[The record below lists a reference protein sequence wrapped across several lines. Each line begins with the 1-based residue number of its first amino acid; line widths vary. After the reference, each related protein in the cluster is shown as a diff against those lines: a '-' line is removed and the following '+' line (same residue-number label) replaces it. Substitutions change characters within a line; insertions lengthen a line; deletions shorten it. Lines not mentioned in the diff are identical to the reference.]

1 MNPQQLLITTA
12 LPIAYHAKFRD
23 QPNLDIV
30 AAKVSLSPFH
40 FQRLFYGMGWNKSKK
55 FLQYI
60 SVAHAKQLLKRVK
73 PHFLQQRM
81 KRGLSGTSR
90 LHDLFVNIE

>member
-1 MNPQQLLITTA
+1 MNPQQTINYNR
-12 LPIAYHAKFRD
+12 IAAAGLHHAKFQD

-40 FQRLFYGMGWNKSKK
+40 FQRLFYGMGWNKSK

-60 SVAHAKQLLKRVK
+60 SVAHAKQLLRESN
-73 PHFLQQRM
+73 HTFC
-81 KRGLSGTSR
+81 
-90 LHDLFVNIE
+90 NI